1 MHEWGIT
8 QKLIEEIKRQA
19 GQNNIKTVTKVEIDL
34 GKDSDL
40 TEQDLKMCFEALTSD
55 DSILKD
61 CKLQIKKITDCG
73 IIINRIE
80 GESI

>member
-8 QKLIEEIKRQA
+8 QELIEEIKREA
-19 GQNNIKTVTKVEIDL
+19 DQNNIKTVAKVEIAL

-40 TEQDLKMCFEALTSD
+40 TEQDLKMCFEALTND
-55 DSILKD
+55 DDILKK
-61 CKLQIKKITDCG
+61 CKLQIKKTSDCG

>member
-8 QKLIEEIKRQA
+8 QELIEEIKRQA
-19 GQNNIKTVTKVEIDL
+19 DRNNIKTVTKVEIAL
-34 GKDSDL
+34 GKDSNL
-40 TEQDLKMCFEALTSD
+40 TEQDLKMCFEALTNND
-55 DSILKD
+55 GILKD
-61 CKLQIKKITDCG
+61 CKLQIKKISDWG

>member
-8 QKLIEEIKRQA
+8 QELIEEIKRQA
-19 GQNNIKTVTKVEIDL
+19 DRNNIKTVTKVEIAL
-34 GKDSDL
+34 GKDSNL
-40 TEQDLKMCFEALTSD
+40 TEQDLKMCFEALTNND
-55 DSILKD
+55 GILKD
-61 CKLQIKKITDCG
+61 CKLQIKKISGWG

>member
-8 QKLIEEIKRQA
+8 QELLEEIKKEA
-19 GQNNIKTVTKVEIDL
+19 DQNNIKTVTQVEIAL

-40 TEQDLKMCFEALTSD
+40 TEQDLKMCFEALTND
-55 DSILKD
+55 DDILKE
-61 CKLQIKKITDCG
+61 CKLQIKKTSDCG

>member
-8 QKLIEEIKRQA
+8 QELIEEIKKEA
-19 GQNNIKTVTKVEIDL
+19 DQNNIKTVTQVEIAL

-40 TEQDLKMCFEALTSD
+40 TEQDLKMCFEALANED
-55 DSILKD
+55 EVLKD
-61 CKLQIKKITDCG
+61 CKLQIKKTSDCE

>member
-19 GQNNIKTVTKVEIDL
+19 DQNNIKTVTKVEIDL

-40 TEQDLKMCFEALTSD
+40 TEQDLKRCFETLTNND
-55 DSILKD
+55 GVLKD
-61 CKLQIKKITDCG
+61 SKLEIKTISDCD
-73 IIINRIE
+73 IVINRIE